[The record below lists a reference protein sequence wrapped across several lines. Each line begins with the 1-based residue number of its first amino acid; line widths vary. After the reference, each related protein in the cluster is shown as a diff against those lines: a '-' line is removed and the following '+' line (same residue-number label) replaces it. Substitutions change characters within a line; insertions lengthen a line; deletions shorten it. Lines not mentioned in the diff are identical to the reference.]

1 MMNTFSITD
10 RASWLPCLELLGRVL
25 RPGMILALSGPLG
38 AGKTTFVQELVA
50 FLGSKDTPK
59 SPTFSL
65 LRTYRLQN
73 EAFKRL
79 LHVDAYRIENEA
91 EMMILNLDE
100 ELEESGTIAAIE
112 WPEQIPLWMAERA
125 DRVVWLTIRVEGEEQ
140 REVEVLYRG

>member
-1 MMNTFSITD
+1 
-10 RASWLPCLELLGRVL
+10 
-25 RPGMILALSGPLG
+25 MILALSGPLG

-50 FLGSKDTPK
+50 FLGSKDVPK

-73 EAFKRL
+73 ESFKRL

-112 WPEQIPLWMAERA
+112 WPEQIPLWMTERA
-125 DRVVWLTIRVEGEEQ
+125 DRVVWLTIKFEEGGRRVA
-140 REVEVLYRG
+140 EVMYRG